1 MPYLLHQLRRTKAS
15 DVPIGPELFEKCRM
29 WVVCEVDED
38 LPMLLNYIH
47 EDHIMIGSD
56 YGHLDQSFEDNVAAK
71 LRARGDIPARVVEKI
86 LCDNPKAF
94 YSM

>member
-1 MPYLLHQLRRTKAS
+1 M
-15 DVPIGPELFEKCRM
+15 
-29 WVVCEVDED
+29 DED

-71 LRARGDIPARVVEKI
+71 LRARDDIPARVAEKI
-86 LCDNPKAF
+86 LGDNARAF
-94 YSM
+94 YGM